1 MRKPEDLI
9 GRKSNSNNNDRSNS
23 NNNDNSGSGSYYAI
37 RYSSVD
43 FLAEAVLIAGQPK
56 FLVVDRNSGSI
67 SIKISINVEGK
78 ILKPLKK
85 EAYLSDPYSFLSEQE
100 IFEYENEV
108 RNITLSDMYTDVK
121 SHCKLFVVGDENHI
135 TLLSADITYTY
146 YQDRLGLTHYL
157 FFIGKPGSGKSNNL
171 TLIKL
176 LGYRTFMSTD
186 MTPANIYQFLGS
198 QEEATGTLC
207 IDEAE

>member
-1 MRKPEDLI
+1 M
-9 GRKSNSNNNDRSNS
+9 
-23 NNNDNSGSGSYYAI
+23 
-37 RYSSVD
+37 
-43 FLAEAVLIAGQPK
+43 
-56 FLVVDRNSGSI
+56 
-67 SIKISINVEGK
+67 EGK

-108 RNITLSDMYTDVK
+108 RNITLSDLYTDVK

-135 TLLSADITYTY
+135 TLLSADITYTH
-146 YQDRLGLTHYL
+146 YQDRLKLTHYP

-176 LGYRTFMSTD
+176 LGYRNVYEYGYDSCKHLSISRESEESYRNFM
-186 MTPANIYQFLGS
+186 YR
-198 QEEATGTLC
+198 
-207 IDEAE
+207 